1 VAFKQELDVYLQ
13 FVKLEKGLT
22 ENSVASYK
30 NDLERYF
37 RYLTSEKKINDLAGV
52 TLSHIEDFLNF
63 LVDEEL
69 LSASSLA
76 RNISSIRGFH
86 EFAVVEGIT
95 KANPAELV
103 ELPKKASKL
112 PEVLDRDEID
122 AILEIPDL
130 TTPAG
135 IRDKAILETLYG
147 TGMRV
152 SELTGLEQDRLI
164 FEIGFIR
171 VIGKGNKERLVPVGE
186 IAQDAI
192 SHYTEHVRPQFF
204 DPEKADKAK
213 NKVFLSVRGSAL
225 SRMSIWNIVQKAA
238 QKAEIKKNVYPHIF
252 RHSFATHL
260 LEGGADLRAVQEML
274 GHSSILTT
282 EIYTHIDRSFLH
294 QVHKEFHP
302 RA

>member
-1 VAFKQELDVYLQ
+1 MAFKQELDLYLQ
-13 FVKLEKGLT
+13 FIKLEKGLT
-22 ENSVASYK
+22 KNSVVSYK
-30 NDLERYF
+30 NDIERYF
-37 RYLTSEKKINDLAGV
+37 QFLSSQKKITDLAGV
-52 TLSHIEDFLNF
+52 SLDHIEDFLNF
-63 LVDEEL
+63 LVDEQL
-69 LSASSLA
+69 LSTSSLA

-95 KANPAELV
+95 KANPAELI

-112 PEVLDRDEID
+112 PEVLDRDEIE
-122 AILEIPDL
+122 AILSTPDL
-130 TTPAG
+130 TTSTG

-192 SHYTEHVRPQFF
+192 SHYTEHIRPQFLN
-204 DPEKADKAK
+204 PEKAHKAK
-213 NKVFLSVRGSAL
+213 NKVFLSIRGSAL
-225 SRMSIWNIVQKAA
+225 SRMSIWNIVEKAA

-282 EIYTHIDRSFLH
+282 EIYTHVDRSFLQ

>member
-1 VAFKQELDVYLQ
+1 MAFKQELDLYLQ
-13 FVKLEKGLT
+13 FIKLEKGLT
-22 ENSVASYK
+22 ENSVISYK

-37 RYLTSEKKINDLAGV
+37 RFLISEKKMKDLAGV
-52 TLSHIEDFLNF
+52 SLNHIEDFLNF
-63 LVDEEL
+63 LVDEQL

-76 RNISSIRGFH
+76 RNISSIRSFH

-112 PEVLDRDEID
+112 PEVLNRDEVER
-122 AILEIPDL
+122 LLGTPDL
-130 TTPAG
+130 TTSAG

-164 FEIGFIR
+164 FEVGFIR
-171 VIGKGNKERLVPVGE
+171 VVGKGNKERLVPVGE
-186 IAQDAI
+186 IAQEAV
-192 SHYTEHVRPQFF
+192 SHYLEAVRPQFF
-204 DPEKADKAK
+204 NPEKAHKAK
-213 NKVFLSVRGSAL
+213 NKVFLSMRGSAL

-238 QKAEIKKNVYPHIF
+238 EKADIQKNVYPHIF

>member
-1 VAFKQELDVYLQ
+1 MAFKQELDLYLQ
-13 FVKLEKGLT
+13 FVKLEKGLS
-22 ENSVASYK
+22 ENSVTSYK

-37 RYLTSEKKINDLAGV
+37 IYLATEKKIKELTGV

-76 RNISSIRGFH
+76 RNISSVRGFH

-112 PEVLDRDEID
+112 PEVLDRDEIE
-122 AILEIPDL
+122 AILETPDL

-192 SHYTEHVRPQFF
+192 SHYTEHIRPQFLN
-204 DPEKADKAK
+204 PEKPKKAK
-213 NKVFLSVRGSAL
+213 NKVFLSMRGSAL

-238 QKAEIKKNVYPHIF
+238 EKADIQKNVYPHIF

-282 EIYTHIDRSFLH
+282 EIYTHVDRSFLH